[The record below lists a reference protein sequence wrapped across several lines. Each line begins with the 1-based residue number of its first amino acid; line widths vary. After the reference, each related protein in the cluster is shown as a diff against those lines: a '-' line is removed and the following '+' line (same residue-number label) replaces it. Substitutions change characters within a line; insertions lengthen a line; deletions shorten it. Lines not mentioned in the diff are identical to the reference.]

1 MENKHVESSITGDLS
16 GPPADNNLLKNPP
29 YTNIDVVKQPDW
41 SKWKTSKAGHVD
53 DKFADFQMIVPKDQL
68 PTFQRPDS
76 STLPNLN
83 FANSPVTSTS
93 NSVDTFG
100 TFQNSGPTVQESTTK
115 PLGNSEHSTVLS
127 GSSSKPTELQ
137 KVGGDSNSQS
147 ILPEFQSFSSA
158 DTSGNT
164 GSGFGDFASASYSV
178 PETHVNVADQNKTAP
193 LASVHLMSVPL
204 QASQRYALTGE
215 DEVYILI
222 YKYIHKLFGKMYS
235 SREPTFSIEPSIK

>member
-1 MENKHVESSITGDLS
+1 M
-16 GPPADNNLLKNPP
+16 
-29 YTNIDVVKQPDW
+29 
-41 SKWKTSKAGHVD
+41 
-53 DKFADFQMIVPKDQL
+53 
-68 PTFQRPDS
+68 
-76 STLPNLN
+76 
-83 FANSPVTSTS
+83 
-93 NSVDTFG
+93 
-100 TFQNSGPTVQESTTK
+100 QESITK
-115 PLGNSEHSTVLS
+115 PLDNSEHSMVLS
-127 GSSSKPTELQ
+127 GSSSKSTELQ

-222 YKYIHKLFGKMYS
+222 YKYICKLFGKMYS